1 MQGKVEISG
10 VNTAKLRTLSND
22 EMMAL
27 IDRAQSGD
35 EEARRKLV
43 EGNLKLVLSVI
54 QRFMG
59 RGKSGRLV
67 SGGVHRASEGDRELR
82 HLQAG
87 ALFDLRRSDDRG
99 RAAAIPARH
108 YSPIR
113 VSRSVRD
120 TAYRVLQCK
129 QELEKNGREPT
140 MEEISKAMDV
150 PLEEVVGAMDAIA
163 SPVSLYEPVYS
174 EGATL

>member
-59 RGKSGRLV
+59 RGENPDDLFQVGCIGLLKAIANFDTSKQVRFSTYGDTCATTAPSALAARCATRRIG
-67 SGGVHRASEGDRELR
+67 SCSASRSFLKR
-82 HLQAG
+82 TG
-87 ALFDLRRSDDRG
+87 ASPRWRRSQR
-99 RAAAIPARH
+99 RWTCRW
-108 YSPIR
+108 R
-113 VSRSVRD
+113 R
-120 TAYRVLQCK
+120 L
-129 QELEKNGREPT
+129 
-140 MEEISKAMDV
+140 
-150 PLEEVVGAMDAIA
+150 
-163 SPVSLYEPVYS
+163 
-174 EGATL
+174 